1 MNKQPMLISLALAA
15 ALIGGV
21 ANAAELTI
29 NFHPTRSVWSY
40 PIESAR
46 SLNGV
51 LVQNT
56 AVINRGSMPT
66 TVSAIEIET
75 LHDGEVTTSVRLN
88 AARLDEVAKW
98 NGALL
103 QSGML
108 QAVDFQ
114 FAPDTLLGRDTP
126 LATSRTLAPGAAL
139 LLPHQYIAY
148 RGPAEQVRVTVH
160 AADMANPV
168 TGALAIR
175 EGQAPGTFR
184 FPLQGRWFIA
194 AGATPHSHHRWVVA
208 QEFALDILQIGEGG
222 MTFSGDGTRMQDYHA
237 YGATVLASADGEVV
251 KTHDGQPDNVKMLRG
266 ADESHAAYQQR
277 LRAGQDALLAAGPD
291 AISGNHIVIRHADG
305 VYSVY
310 AHLKPG
316 SLKVAVGTRVTAG
329 QPIAQLGGSGNS
341 TEPHLHFH
349 LCDSA
354 EALKCSGMPVGF
366 DNIELPLS
374 DNLRLLQ
381 TGDIV
386 EVK

>member
-1 MNKQPMLISLALAA
+1 MKKRPILISFALIA
-15 ALIGGV
+15 ALVGGV
-21 ANAAELTI
+21 AQAAELAI
-29 NFHPTRSVWSY
+29 NFHPAGSVWSY

-56 AVINRGSMPT
+56 AVINRGSTPA

-75 LHDGEVTTSVRLN
+75 LHDGEVTTSIRLN
-88 AARLDEVAKW
+88 AKRLDEVAKW
-98 NGALL
+98 NSALF
-103 QSGML
+103 QSGMM
-108 QAVDFQ
+108 QALDFQ
-114 FAPDTLLGRDTP
+114 FAPETLLGRDTP

-139 LLPHQYIAY
+139 LLPHEYITY
-148 RGPAEQVRVTVH
+148 RGSAERVRVTVH
-160 AADMANPV
+160 VAEAAEPV
-168 TGALAIR
+168 TGEVAIR
-175 EGQAPGTFR
+175 DGQAPGVFR

-208 QEFALDILQIGEGG
+208 QEFALDILQVGEGG

-251 KTHDGQPDNVKMLRG
+251 KAHDGQPDNVKMLRG
-266 ADESHAAYQQR
+266 TAESQAAYQLR
-277 LRAGQDALLAAGPD
+277 LRAGQDVLLAAGAD
-291 AISGNHIVIRHADG
+291 AISGNHIVIRHAHG

-354 EALKCSGMPVGF
+354 EALNCSGMPVAF
-366 DNIELPLS
+366 DNIELPLTDS
-374 DNLRLLQ
+374 PRNLQ